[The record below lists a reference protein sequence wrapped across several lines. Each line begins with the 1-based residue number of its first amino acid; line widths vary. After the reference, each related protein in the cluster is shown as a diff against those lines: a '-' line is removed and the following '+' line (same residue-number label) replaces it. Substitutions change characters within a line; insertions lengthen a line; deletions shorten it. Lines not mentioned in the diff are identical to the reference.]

1 MAALTQ
7 STVMETTTASQ
18 PSTTTSLPL
27 ICDASI
33 DSTIIYITAGISY
46 ALLLFMF
53 IFTKR
58 KVKCCW
64 FKRPGCLVALN
75 MLDNYE
81 NRFGYTLA
89 FGLTVTMCVSIVL
102 DDYAPIIGPKMA
114 ATITNL
120 PRTMKWLS
128 VIFKIL
134 FSGVI
139 AVIGA
144 PFFICQTMKNR
155 LIGSIIGFLFCFIWI
170 VFEVSKVMYL
180 ANSCWGVNEKNLSLI
195 NLSMQFPKYAC
206 LILLTLKF
214 VYLFIKTLI
223 NRKKSSTK
231 ISWMLFDDTNWKE
244 EYMPPEV
251 QSSLSKHAIKTKLQS
266 KIYKYTPEFQY
277 SIRMISSGFV
287 SILVI
292 YIIIVRIF
300 ILYKVLIGHDGV
312 PGLIIAISNYIIIKG
327 WLRSEQMNQ
336 YITCFKVSVYLA
348 LSLTI
353 ASFLLV
359 LFNSFKCYRTHILKL
374 RKGDWSFLPS
384 SLRRKQFDAI
394 TPTSLMVASMKF
406 AGYQVAYSLWGC
418 FILFDIFFIVVFA
431 LSIEIN
437 NIIHKKFSVILTYL
451 PYMWQ
456 TILVGIIVM
465 IIQKLLARF
474 VFIINKNV
482 VAVNN
487 RRVYHGAAF
496 LFFYFNIF
504 IGLVTSFMRIIYGM
518 ILGIIFFQRLQHSSL
533 PRYYEKFDPGYMA
546 YIGYILLEHFHANPV
561 VQCFIR
567 LLTDQC
573 CNKFSR
579 DEDVYF
585 ENSVMKLVEKGSIPA
600 EKLRRCRNINRWHL
614 YVMLSQ
620 NVSLQK
626 YRYHRLKKATQLSV
640 SGMLFNIHS
649 SNFVI
654 PINNV
659 S

>member
-1 MAALTQ
+1 
-7 STVMETTTASQ
+7 METSTNFEITTSQ
-18 PSTTTSLPL
+18 PSTTTSLSFT
-27 ICDASI
+27 CENNI
-33 DSTIIYITAGISY
+33 DSFIVYITAGISY
-46 ALLLFMF
+46 ALLLIMF
-53 IFTKR
+53 LCTKR

-102 DDYAPIIGPKMA
+102 NDYTSIIGPEFT

-120 PRTMKWLS
+120 PQNFKWLS
-128 VIFKIL
+128 VIFKVL
-134 FSGVI
+134 FSGIVAI
-139 AVIGA
+139 VGA

-170 VFEVSKVMYL
+170 FFEVIKTMYL
-180 ANSCWGVNEKNLSLI
+180 VNSCWIVEGKNLSLI

-223 NRKKSSTK
+223 NRYKSSTK
-231 ISWMLFDDTNWKE
+231 VSWMSFDDTNWKE
-244 EYMPPEV
+244 EYMYKHVTTLLKKQDHFKPPEF

-277 SIRMISSGFV
+277 SIRMLSSGFV

-292 YIIIVRIF
+292 YIIIIKIF
-300 ILYKVLIGHDGV
+300 IQYKIIIGHDGV
-312 PGLIIAISNYIIIKG
+312 EGKIIAISNIIIAIG
-327 WLRSEQMNQ
+327 WVESVQLNQ
-336 YITCFKVSVYLA
+336 YITGFKVSVYLA

-353 ASFLLV
+353 VTFLLV

-384 SLRRKQFDAI
+384 SLRRKQFNAI

-418 FILFDIFFIVVFA
+418 FIIFGIFFIVMFA

-437 NIIHKKFSVILTYL
+437 NIIFKRFSVIMKYL
-451 PYMWQ
+451 PIIWQ
-456 TILVGIIVM
+456 TILVGIVVM

-482 VAVNN
+482 VAINN
-487 RRVYHGAAF
+487 
-496 LFFYFNIF
+496 
-504 IGLVTSFMRIIYGM
+504 
-518 ILGIIFFQRLQHSSL
+518 RLQHSSL

-567 LLTDQC
+567 LLTDQYR
-573 CNKFSR
+573 NKFSR
-579 DEDVYF
+579 DEDVYL
-585 ENSVMKLVEKGSIPA
+585 ENSVAELVEKGSIPA

-626 YRYHRLKKATQLSV
+626 YRYHRLKKTTQLSV
-640 SGMLFNIHS
+640 SGMLFNIQS
-649 SNFVI
+649 SNYVI

>member
-1 MAALTQ
+1 
-7 STVMETTTASQ
+7 
-18 PSTTTSLPL
+18 
-27 ICDASI
+27 
-33 DSTIIYITAGISY
+33 
-46 ALLLFMF
+46 MF

-244 EYMPPEV
+244 EYMYKHVTFLLKKQNQFKPPEV

>member
-244 EYMPPEV
+244 EYMYKHVTFLLKKQNQFKPPEV

-533 PRYYEKFDPGYMA
+533 PRYYEKFDP
-546 YIGYILLEHFHANPV
+546 
-561 VQCFIR
+561 
-567 LLTDQC
+567 D
-573 CNKFSR
+573 
-579 DEDVYF
+579 
-585 ENSVMKLVEKGSIPA
+585 SVMKLVEKGSIPA